1 VDGIEKAIGLLNVE
15 MSDVIVCATNLGQ
28 HDSYAT
34 QDSDRAAQNRT
45 GPLWHTQHCKPA
57 GRAAA
62 YNPPVELKDVVVR
75 GTGRY
80 VPERV
85 FTNSEFEAIIDTSD
99 EWIRERTGIRERRL
113 AGPDEQTSDMALAA
127 SMKALARAGVGVD
140 EIGLIIVA
148 TVTPDTVFP
157 STANWLQGKLGNRTA
172 WSFDLNAACG
182 GFIYALSVATG
193 LLRTGQMRYCLLIGA
208 EKMSAILDFT
218 SRETCVLFGDG
229 AGAML
234 LEAVD
239 PADNPADYGVREF
252 VLGSDG
258 TLADILWQPD
268 GGSASPPRLDT
279 LARHG
284 HFVHMQGREV
294 YKHAV
299 RRMNQVVLD
308 VLDKVGVPPA
318 EIDWYVPHQ
327 ANIRIIQSVQERL
340 GVPMERFFVNIERY
354 GNTTAATIPLCMAEL
369 DEQGQLQP
377 GSKLVLFTFGA
388 GFTWGSC
395 YLVWGHGK

>member
-1 VDGIEKAIGLLNVE
+1 VGESDGRIGL
-15 MSDVIVCATNLGQ
+15 SSHQI
-28 HDSYAT
+28 S
-34 QDSDRAAQNRT
+34 
-45 GPLWHTQHCKPA
+45 
-57 GRAAA
+57 AA
-62 YNPPVELKDVVVR
+62 YNRRVELKDVVVR

-113 AGPDEQTSDMALAA
+113 AAPGEKTSDMAFNAAQEALAA
-127 SMKALARAGVGVD
+127 AGIGAD
-140 EIGLIIVA
+140 ELGLIIVA

-157 STANWLQGKLGNRTA
+157 ATANWLQGKLGNKSA
-172 WSFDLNAACG
+172 WSFDLSAACG
-182 GFIYALSVATG
+182 GFVYALSVATG
-193 LLRTGQMRYCLLIGA
+193 LLRTGQMRYCLLVGA

-229 AGAML
+229 AAAMI
-234 LEAVD
+234 LESVS
-239 PADNPADYGVREF
+239 PADNPNGYGVREF

-258 TLADILWQPD
+258 SLADILWQPD
-268 GGSASPPRLDT
+268 GGSTNPPTVDT
-279 LARHG
+279 LVRHG

-308 VLDKVGVPPA
+308 VLEKVDVAPA
-318 EIDWYVPHQ
+318 DVDWYVPHQ

-340 GVPMERFFVNIERY
+340 GVPMERFYVNIDRY
-354 GNTTAATIPLCMAEL
+354 GNTTAATIPLCIDEL
-369 DEQGQLQP
+369 NEKGELRP
-377 GSKLVLFTFGA
+377 GTKVVLFTFGA

-395 YLVWGHGK
+395 YLVWGSGK